1 MSEKKAEKKGH
12 DEEAPEGEGHEEGEG
27 KPKRKMPPMIVL
39 IGGGAFVGLLII
51 FAAVYF
57 LFQMAHNV
65 FPSIFVLFVG
75 ERFGWGPRDASFM
88 LLATGSANIFVQA
101 TLVGPAVK
109 RLGERGA
116 LLIGLASSAAGMM
129 IYAFAPTG
137 PIFYLG
143 VVVGALSGLM
153 SPGLQGL
160 MTRRVGPSEQGQ
172 LQGANSAM
180 MGVAAIAGPALT
192 CLRKTVSINVTL

>member
-1 MSEKKAEKKGH
+1 
-12 DEEAPEGEGHEEGEG
+12 
-27 KPKRKMPPMIVL
+27 
-39 IGGGAFVGLLII
+39 
-51 FAAVYF
+51 
-57 LFQMAHNV
+57 MAHNV

-180 MGVAAIAGPALT
+180 MGVAAIAGPALYLSLLAFAVRNKAT
-192 CLRKTVSINVTL
+192 LGLPGLPILVSSLLCLVALAVAWPAARPAPEHEPSAA